1 MRVHVRGVTYNT
13 QSLIPVLVW
22 FNALPP
28 DAPRYQRFL
37 VYRTAPDGYLLLVR
51 TGPARGQLNH
61 ATIITGDQLG
71 RLRVAVRYDRRRS
84 LRLTLQTLDFPQ
96 LEALA

>member
-28 DAPRYQRFL
+28 DAPRYQRFWFTVL
-37 VYRTAPDGYLLLVR
+37 RQMATSCWC
-51 TGPARGQLNH
+51 GPAPLAGSSITPRLSL
-61 ATIITGDQLG
+61 ATNWAASASPSGMIAGG
-71 RLRVAVRYDRRRS
+71 PCA
-84 LRLTLQTLDFPQ
+84 
-96 LEALA
+96 